1 MTTDDPRFT
10 TISPDE
16 LSEAMRLLGLN
27 ARGLA
32 RNLGLSE
39 ESGVRL
45 VQRWIGG
52 KQAPGPTTVVAI
64 RLWLAIEGKGPR
76 PQLDTRRGRKIVD
89 FD

>member
-1 MTTDDPRFT
+1 MTLDDLRFT

-16 LSEAMRLLGLN
+16 LREAMRALGLN

-32 RNLGLSE
+32 RNLGLGE
-39 ESGVRL
+39 NGDRL

-64 RLWLAIEGKGPR
+64 RLWLALEGKGPR